1 MEKPGKAPQKTT
13 QAEAL
18 EKLETTIEEL
28 DTLTRAFEIIN
39 EACQEAAEEC
49 ISFEGCSNRF
59 IMN

>member
-1 MEKPGKAPQKTT
+1 MEKLDKAPNKTT
-13 QAEAL
+13 KEEAL

-28 DTLTRAFEIIN
+28 DTLSRAFEIIN
-39 EACQEAAEEC
+39 EACQETAEEC